1 MLYYMMDYRVTMSFI
16 HPNKDYMC
24 EDTYESLVWNE
35 TEPKPTDKE
44 LQDYWDS
51 IEHDYLEQEMR
62 MKRNQLLSESDCK
75 VVSDFPNRDQFL
87 VYRQQHRDLPAN
99 WTIDTPFPEPPT

>member
-1 MLYYMMDYRVTMSFI
+1 MMDYRVTMSFM

-51 IEHDYLEQEMR
+51 IEHGYLEQEMR
-62 MKRNQLLSESDCK
+62 MNPIIKWL
-75 VVSDFPNRDQFL
+75 
-87 VYRQQHRDLPAN
+87 A
-99 WTIDTPFPEPPT
+99 TTPIETNF